1 MSPPLTLGCL
11 RICQMTSFLAGSL
24 PSQVMSRAG
33 QSCNPA
39 VRGWMSSKGDTMSGS
54 PLGTMGSLGSSCGLE
69 PGKKSRFPCVF
80 RIPQVGVGVPHPG
93 VSLCWFTLE
102 DGWDCMSLGK
112 ALSAGRES
120 HPQTLK
126 YSCKNLVSR
135 VVATRAFHTVWPGLD
150 YFPATRDMTTKHI
163 VSSLCWAR
171 VATGLSSGN
180 T

>member
-1 MSPPLTLGCL
+1 VALPQAQCSGLYLPLLMFRKMSPPLTLGCL

-80 RIPQVGVGVPHPG
+80 RIPQVPQNT
-93 VSLCWFTLE
+93 TLE
-102 DGWDCMSLGK
+102 F
-112 ALSAGRES
+112 LSAGS
-120 HPQTLK
+120 PWKMDGIACLWGK
-126 YSCKNLVSR
+126 PSALAGN
-135 VVATRAFHTVWPGLD
+135 HTH
-150 YFPATRDMTTKHI
+150 KH
-163 VSSLCWAR
+163 
-171 VATGLSSGN
+171 
-180 T
+180 